1 MIDSVEG
8 FGEVEEDHQNVES
21 LIHAVTNLVHGFQ
34 KVSDNGFLQDES
46 VLFGGD
52 DIIAVEM
59 VHHDVSN
66 HTFHQLTRNRS
77 QRDWSVVAGDTP
89 TTFLEDGADLG
100 EFSGLRNLTT

>member
-1 MIDSVEG
+1 M
-8 FGEVEEDHQNVES
+8 
-21 LIHAVTNLVHGFQ
+21 VHGLQ
-34 KVSDNGFLQDES
+34 EISDNRFLQNEA
-46 VLFGGD
+46 VLFGAD

-100 EFSGLRNLTT
+100 ESPGLRNLTT